1 MSIAQKLGADYES
14 IRTASRFKSIQVKL
28 NDIEFSLKV
37 RVPVKREM
45 ELITSS
51 ITDPDMQK
59 VNAIYEA
66 LALPLKKTIESADA
80 GFLDA
85 LNADKE
91 KIKVTDNDLIVDG
104 TSVRHIAQMSAI
116 WQSQVER
123 YFSLLQSATGEP
135 ISETYEEI
143 SEEFPESIIREIV
156 MHIDEAIRPNY
167 KDAKKN

>member
-14 IRTASRFKSIQVKL
+14 IRAAAKFKSIQVKL

-45 ELITSS
+45 EFLTST
-51 ITDPDMQK
+51 ITDPDQK
-59 VNAIYEA
+59 RVDAIYEA
-66 LALPLKKTIESADA
+66 LASPLKKTIESADS
-80 GFLDA
+80 GFLEA

-104 TSVRHIAQMSAI
+104 TSVRHIAQMSAV
-116 WQSQVER
+116 WQLQVER

-135 ISETYEEI
+135 ICESFDEI
-143 SEEFPESIIREIV
+143 SEEFPENIIREIV
-156 MHIDEAIRPNY
+156 MQIDEAIRPNY
-167 KDAKKN
+167 KAAKKN